1 MGGGRKQQEVERG
14 GREVWE
20 EVGVVV
26 FFFKQKTAYE
36 MCGRDWSS
44 DVCSSDLR
52 TYIRTKSGKLVERI
66 VFMSEEDYNKFME
79 GGAAEVLKKYLSKDE
94 VENLDSWDMEEVL
107 LLRNISFSSLQILFP
122 VE

>member
-1 MGGGRKQQEVERG
+1 MKAV
-14 GREVWE
+14 
-20 EVGVVV
+20 
-26 FFFKQKTAYE
+26 
-36 MCGRDWSS
+36 
-44 DVCSSDLR
+44 R

>member
-1 MGGGRKQQEVERG
+1 M
-14 GREVWE
+14 
-20 EVGVVV
+20 
-26 FFFKQKTAYE
+26 
-36 MCGRDWSS
+36 
-44 DVCSSDLR
+44 
-52 TYIRTKSGKLVERI
+52 ERI